1 MSVVDIIV
9 IVDVEIVTGLPNL
22 MHFKEKTRKIMRI
35 RYLRGFNSNT
45 MAAITPERRAKRM
58 AAQSSIQIRK
68 NQLFL
73 N

>member
-22 MHFKEKTRKIMRI
+22 MHFKEKTRKIMRV
-35 RYLRGFNSNT
+35 RYLPGFSSNT
-45 MAAITPERRAKRM
+45 MAAITPARRAKRM

-68 NQLFL
+68 NKLLL